1 MTYFALAAV
10 SAVIFVNGWTDAPNA
25 VAACVGSRS
34 LTAERAVAMAAIFDL
49 VGALL
54 ALPLGAGV
62 AESVYYIA
70 DFGRDGMP
78 ALCAGMCA
86 VVAWAVAAWW
96 FGIPTSESHALIA
109 ALSGAAVA
117 RGGLDALNSR
127 GWGGVCLGLAL
138 STLPAFL
145 LGRVGSSV
153 IRTLFRRANRP
164 RVMPHF
170 VRAQRLGAATGAL
183 LHGLQDGQKF
193 MGIIALIL
201 ALDRGITA
209 GGILSSRVGATAG
222 AAPDDGLTLPVG
234 VAIYCA
240 LLMSAGTALGG
251 RRIIKR
257 IAFDMVSLDPPRGVA
272 ADIASAVCLGGCT
285 LAGLPVSTTHAR
297 TCAVLGAGR
306 ADRRGWRKVSG
317 LLAAWGLTFPAC
329 GALGYGF
336 TRLIMLLG
344 GA

>member
-1 MTYFALAAV
+1 MIWFALAAV

-34 LTAERAVAMAAIFDL
+34 MTAGRAVLMAAVFDL
-49 VGALL
+49 AGALI

-70 DFGRDGMP
+70 DFGRDGLP

-86 VVAWAVAAWW
+86 VVTWAVAAWW

-109 ALSGAAVA
+109 ALSGAAIA
-117 RGGLDALNSR
+117 RGGIGALDLH

-138 STLPAFL
+138 STFPAFL
-145 LGRVGSSV
+145 LARCGVRW
-153 IRTLFRRANRP
+153 IFRLFRRADRP
-164 RVMPHF
+164 QVLPYF
-170 VRAQRLGAATGAL
+170 VRAQQIGAAVGAL

-201 ALDRGITA
+201 ALERGGTVDA
-209 GGILSSRVGATAG
+209 GFR
-222 AAPDDGLTLPVG
+222 LPVG
-234 VAIYCA
+234 VVLYCA
-240 LLMSAGTALGG
+240 LLMALGTALGG

-257 IAFDMVSLDPPRGVA
+257 VALDMVSLDPPRGVA
-272 ADIASAVCLGGCT
+272 ADIASAICLGGCT

-306 ADRRGWRKVSG
+306 ASGRGREEVRG
-317 LLAAWGLTFPAC
+317 LLAAWGLTFPGCA
-329 GALGYGF
+329 ALGYGF
-336 TRLIMLLG
+336 TRLLMLII
-344 GA
+344 

>member
-1 MTYFALAAV
+1 MIYFALAAV

-34 LTAERAVAMAAIFDL
+34 MTAGRAVAMAAVFDL

-86 VVAWAVAAWW
+86 VVVWAVAAWW

-117 RGGLDALNSR
+117 RGGLGALDSR
-127 GWGGVCLGLAL
+127 SWGGVCLGLAL

-153 IRTLFRRANRP
+153 IRSLFRHADRP

-201 ALDRGITA
+201 ALNRGGTA
-209 GGILSSRVGATAG
+209 GGTLGHIVGGTTG
-222 AAPDDGLTLPVG
+222 ESVGTGFRLPVG
-234 VAIYCA
+234 VVIYCA
-240 LLMSAGTALGG
+240 CLMSAGTVLGG

-257 IAFDMVSLDPPRGVA
+257 VAFDMVSLDPPRGVA

-306 ADRRGWRKVSG
+306 ADRRGRREVRG